1 MLPKINYPTY
11 EFVIPSTKKKEMF
24 RPFLVKEEKILL
36 MSKSSNDVTDMFRA
50 IKQVINNCAI
60 STTFN
65 IDKLPIFD
73 LEYLFLQLRAVSIN
87 NIAKVAYRDNEDQQ
101 VYDFEIDISQIKVNI
116 SENIENLI
124 KVNKSLSIKMR
135 YPQASIFND
144 KSFFKFKDE
153 SYFELILKSI
163 DKIYH
168 NEDIYEADDASKE
181 ELEEFLDNL
190 DAKSFEK
197 IQAFI
202 DNTPT
207 LYHELNYVNQNGNA
221 RKIIMNSINDFF
233 TLG

>member
-1 MLPKINYPTY
+1 
-11 EFVIPSTKKKEMF
+11 
-24 RPFLVKEEKILL
+24 
-36 MSKSSNDVTDMFRA
+36 
-50 IKQVINNCAI
+50 
-60 STTFN
+60 
-65 IDKLPIFD
+65 
-73 LEYLFLQLRAVSIN
+73 
-87 NIAKVAYRDNEDQQ
+87 
-101 VYDFEIDISQIKVNI
+101 
-116 SENIENLI
+116 
-124 KVNKSLSIKMR
+124 MR

-207 LYHELNYVNQNGNA
+207 LYHELNYDFQQT
-221 RKIIMNSINDFF
+221 II
-233 TLG
+233 L